1 MEILRKFFFKVLLV
15 GQDGGHTAALQ
26 TEQDLLT

>member
-1 MEILRKFFFKVLLV
+1 MGILRVFFKILVV
-15 GQDGGHTAALQ
+15 GQDGGHIAALQ